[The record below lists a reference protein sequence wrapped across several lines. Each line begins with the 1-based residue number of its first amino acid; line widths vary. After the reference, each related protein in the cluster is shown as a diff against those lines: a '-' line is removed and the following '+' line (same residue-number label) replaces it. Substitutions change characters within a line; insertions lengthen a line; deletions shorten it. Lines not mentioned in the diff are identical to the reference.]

1 MVVMDSTAGTAPALT
16 DESGGSRGTSLVSAS
31 GVFKI
36 YKEGLTETVALQ
48 GASLELSRGEFATLV
63 GPSGSGK
70 STLLW
75 ILAGLTLPSAGRV
88 MVDGQDITV
97 LDESARAMIR
107 SAKVGIVFQKGNL
120 VPFLSAEENVLLA
133 LNLAGTRTKPRHRA
147 REVLGDLG
155 LVDRLHHYPR
165 QMSGGEAQRV
175 GIAVALANDP
185 SLLLGDEVT
194 GELDSETSAQVMD
207 MLVSLQKERGL
218 TMLIVTHNPSLAASS
233 GRRLAIIDGLVVES

>member
-1 MVVMDSTAGTAPALT
+1 MESSTGNARLLASSAG
-16 DESGGSRGTSLVSAS
+16 EFSSSSFVSAS

-36 YKEGLTETVALQ
+36 YKEGTTETVALR
-48 GASLELSRGEFATLV
+48 GASLKLERGEFATLV

-70 STLLW
+70 STMLW
-75 ILAGLTLPSAGRV
+75 ILAGLSLPSAGQV
-88 MVDGQDITV
+88 IIDGQDITT
-97 LDESARAMIR
+97 LDETARAAIR
-107 SAKVGIVFQKGNL
+107 SAHVGIVFQKGNL
-120 VPFLSAEENVLLA
+120 VPFLSAEENIMLVLE
-133 LNLAGTRTKPRHRA
+133 LAGSKKKSRVRA

-185 SLLLGDEVT
+185 DLLLGDEVT
-194 GELDSETSAQVMD
+194 GELDSETSEQVMT
-207 MLVSLQKERGL
+207 LLASLQRDRGL

-233 GRRLAIIDGLVVES
+233 DRQLAIIDGLVVES